1 MRTLRRPRRSNS
13 SLPHPGASHRLSA
26 KFNCRVLMQLS
37 HPTGGRPSAGRLL
50 ELLCLLWLAG
60 MAMRITILAVPPV
73 IPLIRDE
80 LRMTETEVGVLI
92 GLPLVAWSLAAVP
105 GSLFIARWG
114 ATLTLTAGLLITAL
128 AAASRGAAP
137 NVWLLY
143 LATTVMGFG
152 IAIVQPAV
160 PTLVREWLPHRVGLG
175 IAVAT
180 NGMLVG
186 IAAGPTLTI
195 LLVLPLVGE
204 SWRLDLVVWAAPV
217 LLAALVFLA
226 LAPRTVVP
234 DAPVPTGTERE
245 GVRRWWPDWSNPLIW
260 LLGLTFGSNNA
271 VYYGVNGFLPDY
283 LASLGRADLI
293 GAALGWM
300 NGSQLIASTLL
311 LVMAERVQRRTWPY
325 LVFGPAPLAG
335 VIGILLADGI
345 GIVVAAAL
353 TDFSLAVTF
362 VVTLALP
369 PVLSPPGDVHRISAG
384 MFTVSFAFA
393 VVVPIICGALWD
405 LTGQPWAAFVPVG
418 ACSVALTALGVAL
431 SLHRPA
437 TKTS

>member
-1 MRTLRRPRRSNS
+1 MQIP
-13 SLPHPGASHRLSA
+13 LPA
-26 KFNCRVLMQLS
+26 
-37 HPTGGRPSAGRLL
+37 GGRPSTGRLL

-73 IPLIRDE
+73 LPLIRDD
-80 LRMTETEVGVLI
+80 LGMSETEVGLLI
-92 GLPLVAWSLAAVP
+92 GLPLVAWAVAAVP
-105 GSLFIARWG
+105 GSLLIARWG
-114 ATLTLTAGLLITAL
+114 ATLTLMAGLTVTAL

-143 LATTVMGFG
+143 LATAVMGFG

-195 LLVLPLVGE
+195 LLVLPLAGQ
-204 SWRLDLVVWAAPV
+204 SWRLDLVVWSAPV
-217 LLAALVFLA
+217 LMTALLFLA
-226 LAPRTVVP
+226 LAPRTTVP
-234 DAPVPTGTERE
+234 QGLVTQGLGPTGA
-245 GVRRWWPDWSNPLIW
+245 GSDNGRRWWPDWNSPLIW

-271 VYYGVNGFLPDY
+271 VYYGINAFLPDY
-283 LASLGRADLI
+283 LASIGRADLI
-293 GAALGWM
+293 GSALGWM

-311 LVMAERVQRRTWPY
+311 LVTAEHVQRRTWPY

-335 VIGILLADGI
+335 VIGILWADGI

-353 TDFSLAVTF
+353 TGFSLAVTF
-362 VVTLALP
+362 VVTLALLP
-369 PVLSPPGDVHRISAG
+369 ALSPPGDVHRMSAG

-393 VVVPIICGALWD
+393 VIVPVICGALWD
-405 LTGQPWAAFVPVG
+405 LTGRPWAAFVPIGV
-418 ACSVALTALGVAL
+418 CSVALTVLGLAL

-437 TKTS
+437 AKTS

>member
-1 MRTLRRPRRSNS
+1 
-13 SLPHPGASHRLSA
+13 
-26 KFNCRVLMQLS
+26 
-37 HPTGGRPSAGRLL
+37 
-50 ELLCLLWLAG
+50 
-60 MAMRITILAVPPV
+60 
-73 IPLIRDE
+73 
-80 LRMTETEVGVLI
+80 
-92 GLPLVAWSLAAVP
+92 
-105 GSLFIARWG
+105 
-114 ATLTLTAGLLITAL
+114 
-128 AAASRGAAP
+128 
-137 NVWLLY
+137 
-143 LATTVMGFG
+143 
-152 IAIVQPAV
+152 V

-195 LLVLPLVGE
+195 ALVLPLVGQ

-217 LLAALVFLA
+217 LFTALLFLV
-226 LAPRTVVP
+226 LAPRTAVP
-234 DAPVPTGTERE
+234 QTFGPTGA
-245 GVRRWWPDWSNPLIW
+245 GSDPGRRWWPDWNSPLIW

-271 VYYGVNGFLPDY
+271 VYYGINAFLPDY
-283 LASLGRADLI
+283 LASIGRADLI

-311 LVMAERVQRRTWPY
+311 LVTAERVQRRAWPY

-335 VIGILLADGI
+335 VIGILWADGI

-353 TDFSLAVTF
+353 TGFSLAVTF

-369 PVLSPPGDVHRISAG
+369 PVLSPPGDVHRMSAG

-393 VVVPIICGALWD
+393 VIVPIICGALWD
-405 LTGQPWAAFVPVG
+405 LTGRPWTAFVPVG
-418 ACSVALTALGVAL
+418 VCSVALTVLGLAL

-437 TKTS
+437 AKTT

>member
-1 MRTLRRPRRSNS
+1 MMQ
-13 SLPHPGASHRLSA
+13 ASHPA
-26 KFNCRVLMQLS
+26 D
-37 HPTGGRPSAGRLL
+37 GRPSSGRLL
-50 ELLCLLWLAG
+50 EFLCLLWLAG

-73 IPLIRDE
+73 LPLIRDD
-80 LRMTETEVGVLI
+80 LGMTETEVGLLI
-92 GLPLVAWSLAAVP
+92 GLPLVAWALAAVP
-105 GSLFIARWG
+105 GSLLIARWG
-114 ATLTLTAGLLITAL
+114 ATLTLTAGLMVTAL

-137 NVWLLY
+137 NVLLLY
-143 LATTVMGFG
+143 LATAVMGFG

-195 LLVLPLVGE
+195 LLVLPLVGQ
-204 SWRLDLVVWAAPV
+204 SWRLDLVVWSAPV
-217 LLAALVFLA
+217 LVAALMFLV
-226 LAPRTVVP
+226 LNPKT
-234 DAPVPTGTERE
+234 PVPHTSVSAGA
-245 GVRRWWPDWSNPLIW
+245 GSAAGRRWWPEWSNPLIW

-271 VYYGVNGFLPDY
+271 VYYGINGFLPDY
-283 LASLGRADLI
+283 LASIGRADLI
-293 GAALGWM
+293 GMALGWM

-311 LVMAERVQRRTWPY
+311 LVTAEHVQRRTWPY

-335 VIGILLADGI
+335 VIGILCADGI

-353 TDFSLAVTF
+353 TGFSLAVTF

-393 VVVPIICGALWD
+393 VIVPVVCGALWD

-418 ACSVALTALGVAL
+418 VCSVALTALGVAL

-437 TKTS
+437 AGTS

>member
-1 MRTLRRPRRSNS
+1 M
-13 SLPHPGASHRLSA
+13 
-26 KFNCRVLMQLS
+26 MQAS
-37 HPTGGRPSAGRLL
+37 HPTDGSPSAGRLL

-73 IPLIRDE
+73 LPLIRDD
-80 LRMTETEVGVLI
+80 LGMTETEVGLLI
-92 GLPLVAWSLAAVP
+92 GLPLVAWAVAAVP
-105 GSLFIARWG
+105 GSLLIARWG
-114 ATLTLTAGLLITAL
+114 ATLTLTAGLTVTAL

-143 LATTVMGFG
+143 LATAVMGFG

-160 PTLVREWLPHRVGLG
+160 PTLVRDWLPHRIGLG

-186 IAAGPTLTI
+186 IAAGPTLTF
-195 LLVLPLVGE
+195 LLVLPLVGQ
-204 SWRLDLVVWAAPV
+204 SWRLDLVVWAVPV
-217 LLAALVFLA
+217 LFAALMFLA
-226 LAPRTVVP
+226 LVPRAPSPQDPGRT
-234 DAPVPTGTERE
+234 DASGDNGRQ
-245 GVRRWWPDWSNPLIW
+245 WWPDWHNPLIW

-271 VYYGVNGFLPDY
+271 VYYGTNAFLPDY
-283 LASLGRADLI
+283 LASIGRADLI
-293 GAALGWM
+293 GSALGWM

-311 LVMAERVQRRTWPY
+311 LVTAEHVQRRTWPY
-325 LVFGPAPLAG
+325 LVFGPAPLVG
-335 VIGILLADGI
+335 VIGILWADGI

-353 TDFSLAVTF
+353 TGFSLAVTF

-393 VVVPIICGALWD
+393 VIVPVICGALWD
-405 LTGQPWAAFVPVG
+405 LTGRPWAAFAPVG
-418 ACSVALTALGVAL
+418 ACSVALTMLGVAL
-431 SLHRPA
+431 SRHRPA
-437 TKTS
+437 AKTS

>member
-1 MRTLRRPRRSNS
+1 MQP
-13 SLPHPGASHRLSA
+13 SLPA
-26 KFNCRVLMQLS
+26 
-37 HPTGGRPSAGRLL
+37 GGRPSTGRLL

-73 IPLIRDE
+73 LPLIRDD
-80 LRMTETEVGVLI
+80 LGMSETEVGLLI
-92 GLPLVAWSLAAVP
+92 GLPLVAWAVAAVP
-105 GSLFIARWG
+105 GSLLIARWG
-114 ATLTLTAGLLITAL
+114 ATLTLTAGLIVTAL

-143 LATTVMGFG
+143 LATTAMGFG

-160 PTLVREWLPHRVGLG
+160 PTLVREWLPHRIGLG

-195 LLVLPLVGE
+195 LLVLPLVGQ
-204 SWRLDLVVWAAPV
+204 SWRLDLAVWAAPV
-217 LLAALVFLA
+217 LFAALMFLV
-226 LAPRTVVP
+226 LAPRTQVVH
-234 DAPVPTGTERE
+234 AEAVQTIGPTGAEADSKH
-245 GVRRWWPDWSNPLIW
+245 RWWPDWHNPLIW
-260 LLGLTFGSNNA
+260 LLGLTFGSNNSLYFSLNA
-271 VYYGVNGFLPDY
+271 FLPDY
-283 LASLGRADLI
+283 LASIGRADLI
-293 GAALGWM
+293 GSALGWM

-311 LVMAERVQRRTWPY
+311 LVTAEHVQRRTWPY

-335 VIGILLADGI
+335 VIGILWADGI

-353 TDFSLAVTF
+353 TGFSLAVTF

-393 VVVPIICGALWD
+393 VIVPVVCGALWD
-405 LTGQPWAAFVPVG
+405 LTGRPWAAFAPVA
-418 ACSVALTALGVAL
+418 ACSVTLTMLGVAL
-431 SLHRPA
+431 SRHRPA

>member
-1 MRTLRRPRRSNS
+1 MQP
-13 SLPHPGASHRLSA
+13 SLPA
-26 KFNCRVLMQLS
+26 
-37 HPTGGRPSAGRLL
+37 GGRPSRGRLP

-60 MAMRITILAVPPV
+60 MAMRITVLAVPPV
-73 IPLIRDE
+73 LPLIRDD
-80 LRMTETEVGVLI
+80 LGMTETEVGLLI
-92 GLPLVAWSLAAVP
+92 GLPLVAWAVAAVP
-105 GSLFIARWG
+105 GSLLIARWG
-114 ATLTLTAGLLITAL
+114 ATLTLTAGLVVTAL

-160 PTLVREWLPHRVGLG
+160 PTLVRDWLPHRVGLG

-195 LLVLPLVGE
+195 LLVLPLAGQ

-217 LLAALVFLA
+217 LVAALVFIA
-226 LAPRTVVP
+226 LAPHSQILQ
-234 DAPVPTGTERE
+234 APLPQTLGPTSTG
-245 GVRRWWPDWSNPLIW
+245 GAHNDGRRWWPEWHNPLIW

-271 VYYGVNGFLPDY
+271 VYYGVNAFLPDY
-283 LASLGRADLI
+283 LASIGRADLI
-293 GAALGWM
+293 GSALGWM

-311 LVMAERVQRRTWPY
+311 LVTAEHVQRRTWPY

-335 VIGILLADGI
+335 VIGILWADGI

-353 TDFSLAVTF
+353 TGFSLAVTF

-393 VVVPIICGALWD
+393 VVVPVVCGAMWD
-405 LTGQPWAAFVPVG
+405 LTGRPWAAFAPVA
-418 ACSVALTALGVAL
+418 ACAVALTMLGVAL
-431 SLHRPA
+431 SRHRPA
-437 TKTS
+437 AKTS

>member
-1 MRTLRRPRRSNS
+1 
-13 SLPHPGASHRLSA
+13 
-26 KFNCRVLMQLS
+26 
-37 HPTGGRPSAGRLL
+37 
-50 ELLCLLWLAG
+50 

-73 IPLIRDE
+73 LPLIRND
-80 LRMTETEVGVLI
+80 LGMTETEVGLLI
-92 GLPLVAWSLAAVP
+92 GLPLVAWAVAAVP
-105 GSLFIARWG
+105 GSLLIARWG
-114 ATLTLTAGLLITAL
+114 ATLTLTAGLIVTAL

-143 LATTVMGFG
+143 LATTAMGFG

-160 PTLVREWLPHRVGLG
+160 PTLVREWLPHRIGLG

-195 LLVLPLVGE
+195 LLVLPLVGQ

-217 LLAALVFLA
+217 LFAALLFLA
-226 LAPRTVVP
+226 FAPRTQVLHAQVLRTQAAQTFGPAGAEP
-234 DAPVPTGTERE
+234 DSG
-245 GVRRWWPDWSNPLIW
+245 RRWWPDWHNPLIW

-271 VYYGVNGFLPDY
+271 VYYGVNAFLPDY
-283 LASLGRADLI
+283 LASIGRADLI
-293 GAALGWM
+293 GSALGWM

-311 LVMAERVQRRTWPY
+311 LVTAEHVQRRTWPY

-335 VIGILLADGI
+335 VIGILWADGI

-353 TDFSLAVTF
+353 TGFSLAVTF

-369 PVLSPPGDVHRISAG
+369 PVLSPAGDVHRISAG

-393 VVVPIICGALWD
+393 VIVPVVCGALWD
-405 LTGQPWAAFVPVG
+405 LTGRPWAAFAPVA
-418 ACSVALTALGVAL
+418 ACSVTLTMLGVAL
-431 SLHRPA
+431 SRHRPTA
-437 TKTS
+437 KTG

>member
-1 MRTLRRPRRSNS
+1 MQSPLDTGG
-13 SLPHPGASHRLSA
+13 GASTR
-26 KFNCRVLMQLS
+26 
-37 HPTGGRPSAGRLL
+37 RLL
-50 ELLCLLWLAG
+50 ELLCLLWFAG

-73 IPLIRDE
+73 LPLIRDD
-80 LRMTETEVGVLI
+80 LGMTETEIGLLI
-92 GLPLVAWSLAAVP
+92 GLPLVAWALAAVP
-105 GSLFIARWG
+105 GSLLIARWG
-114 ATLTLTAGLLITAL
+114 ATLTLTAGLMVTAL

-137 NVWLLY
+137 NAWLLY
-143 LATTVMGFG
+143 LATAVMGFG

-160 PTLVREWLPHRVGLG
+160 PTLVRAWLPHRVGLG

-195 LLVLPLVGE
+195 ALVLPMVGQ
-204 SWRLDLVVWAAPV
+204 SWRLDLVLWAAPV
-217 LLAALVFLA
+217 LFTALLFLA
-226 LAPRTVVP
+226 LVPRSQVLQAQVP
-234 DAPVPTGTERE
+234 QTSGSAGE
-245 GVRRWWPDWSNPLIW
+245 GSDDGRRWWPDWNSPLIW

-271 VYYGVNGFLPDY
+271 VYYGINAFLPDY

-300 NGSQLIASTLL
+300 NGCQLIASTLL
-311 LVMAERVQRRTWPY
+311 LVTAEHVQRRAWPY

-335 VIGILLADGI
+335 VIGILWGDGI

-353 TDFSLAVTF
+353 TGFSLAVTF
-362 VVTLALP
+362 VVTLALLP
-369 PVLSPPGDVHRISAG
+369 ALSPPGDVHRTSAG

-393 VVVPIICGALWD
+393 VLVPIICGALWD
-405 LTGQPWAAFVPVG
+405 LTGRPWAAFVPIG
-418 ACSVALTALGVAL
+418 ACSIALTVLGLAL